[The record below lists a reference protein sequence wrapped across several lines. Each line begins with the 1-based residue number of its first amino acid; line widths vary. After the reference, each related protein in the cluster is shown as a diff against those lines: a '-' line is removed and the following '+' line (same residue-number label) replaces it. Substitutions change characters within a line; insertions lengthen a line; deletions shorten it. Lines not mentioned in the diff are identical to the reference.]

1 MPSFPSL
8 QLLEDL
14 IDVFLL
20 EDTYAIASHIHIP
33 SFDSRKTRTE
43 LLLAMVARGAAFIS
57 FPPIWKM
64 GMVMQDVVRYANA
77 AEFEK
82 DNSVTRELQ
91 GVQTALMWVNT
102 GVWSGFRRST
112 EIAASFLQPPV
123 TMLSWS
129 NAFSRSRYTEILPAL
144 EDTSDVLEQKWKA
157 WAEQEAWKRLVF
169 HAFLHDSQAML
180 VHMRSPLITPAQ
192 MSLPIPASRELW
204 LAPNAHAWRSAYLAQ
219 NQSGALPSAVD
230 MFSDPELFS
239 SQEHHTDKSLCRL
252 LVAHSMAHEVFEYRQ
267 QAQILQHAGDRRRRD
282 RGLSHMNKLRDLYVD
297 RYKVQNLQSAEES
310 LLIHHRYDDLNA
322 FLTSVEADPAT
333 LPEIPFVLEFL
344 MMSLHVALDDIQLF
358 AGRAGEDE
366 ARRIYPQVRRWTC
379 DSESRRA
386 VWHAGQVFH
395 HAKAFEKTR
404 LRDFYAVAMYH
415 ATLVLW
421 VWGMVTSGTS
431 RQSGMATPIG
441 ASIPQQPSLQNAFA
455 TPGLKPQAKVVLDGL
470 ENKTTK
476 AFIQLGHGTPGLQNV
491 TRLQNEM
498 PDARPSSQS
507 EVFCSLFDS
516 RGVMSTAAGVLKN
529 NFPHTKGSLPPLV
542 DNLASLLDD
551 LGKLPT

>member
-20 EDTYAIASHIHIP
+20 ENTYAIESHIHIP
-33 SFDSRKTRTE
+33 SFDPQKIRTE

-64 GMVMQDVVRYANA
+64 GMVLQDVVRYAVA

-82 DNSVTRELQ
+82 DNSTTRELQ
-91 GVQTALMWVNT
+91 AVQTSLMWVNT

-123 TMLSWS
+123 TMLAWS
-129 NAFSRSRYTEILPAL
+129 NAFSRSRYKHIVPAK
-144 EDTSDVLEQKWKA
+144 EDSSDVLKQKWKE
-157 WAEQEAWKRLVF
+157 WSEQESWKRLVF

-180 VHMRSPLITPAQ
+180 VHMRSPLTSPAQ
-192 MSLPIPASRELW
+192 MHLPVPSSRELW
-204 LAPNAHAWRSAYLAQ
+204 LAPNEHAWRSTFLAQ
-219 NQSGALPSAVD
+219 NTVAELPSTID

-239 SQEHHTDKSLCRL
+239 SQEHHSDKSLSRL
-252 LVAHSMAHEVFEYRQ
+252 LVAHAMAHDVFEYRQ
-267 QAQILQHAGDRRRRD
+267 QAQMLQHAGERRRRD
-282 RGLSHMNKLRDLYVD
+282 KGLSHMSRLRDLY
-297 RYKVQNLQSAEES
+297 
-310 LLIHHRYDDLNA
+310 DDLTA
-322 FLTSVEADPAT
+322 FLTSCEADVSTP
-333 LPEIPFVLEFL
+333 PEIPFLLEFL
-344 MMSLHVALDDIQLF
+344 MMSLHVSLDDIQVF
-358 AGRAGEDE
+358 AGRAGEEE
-366 ARRIYPQVRRWTC
+366 ARKAYPQVRLWTQ
-379 DSESRRA
+379 DSESRKA
-386 VWHAGQVFH
+386 VWHAGQVLH

-404 LRDFYAVAMYH
+404 LRDFYAVALYH

-431 RQSGMATPIG
+431 RQSGMATPVG
-441 ASIPQQPSLQNAFA
+441 SAMPQQSAIHGAFA
-455 TPGLKPQAKVVLDGL
+455 TPKSQGRVNLDSL
-470 ENKTTK
+470 ETRITK
-476 AFIQLGHGTPGLQNV
+476 AFVQLGHGTPGLTKT
-491 TRLQNEM
+491 TRPANEM
-498 PDARPSSQS
+498 TDARPSVTT

-516 RGVMSTAAGVLKN
+516 RAVMATAAGVLKG

-542 DNLASLLDD
+542 ENLANLLDE